1 MLPHWTM
8 TATQPSNPAATAL
21 PVLVAPRILDDGQVI
36 LAFSGRWLI
45 EAELPL
51 VGDLLQRLDD
61 AGDLRS
67 LAFDSSALDAW
78 DSGLVSYLMAV
89 IDWCR
94 GRDLR
99 VERGGL
105 PDGVQALL
113 LLAEAVPERAAAHRA
128 DQPEHFLERLGTE
141 TVAMVR
147 STGEIIG
154 FIGESVLAVRRLVAR
169 RARFRATD
177 LWLVIQE
184 AGADALPIVSLVSFL
199 VGLILAYIGD
209 QQLEQFGA
217 NIYVANLVAL
227 AMVIQMGA
235 LITAIV
241 LAGRT
246 GAAYAAQL
254 GTMQVNEE
262 IDALRTLGISPIEFL
277 VLPRMIGLILMT
289 PLLAIYADLMG
300 ILGGAVVSMT
310 VGGLTANEYFTQAQ
324 TAVGFNHV
332 AQGLISATVYGAIVA
347 VSGCLR
353 GMQCGRSAAS
363 VGLATTSAVVTA
375 IVFIVIA
382 AAVLTVVFNAVGF

>member
-1 MLPHWTM
+1 M
-8 TATQPSNPAATAL
+8 TATKPSKPATTASSA
-21 PVLVAPRILDDGQVI
+21 LVELHVARDGRVT
-36 LAFSGRWLI
+36 LAFSGRWCI
-45 EAELPL
+45 DETLPL
-51 VGDLLQRLDD
+51 LGDVLQQLTDVS
-61 AGDLRS
+61 DLRS
-67 LAFDSSALDAW
+67 VAFDSSALKAW
-78 DSGLVSYLMAV
+78 DSALLGHLMGV

-94 GRDLR
+94 GRGVDD
-99 VERGGL
+99 ERDGL

-113 LLAEAVPERAAAHRA
+113 RLTEEASEHA
-128 DQPEHFLERLGTE
+128 DARHDDKPEHFLERLGSE
-141 TVAMVR
+141 AVAIVR

-154 FIGESVLAVRRLVAR
+154 FIGKSALAVRRLVKR
-169 RARFRATD
+169 QARFRSTD
-177 LWLVIQE
+177 LWLIIQE
-184 AGADALPIVSLVSFL
+184 TGADALPIVSLVSFL

-277 VLPRMIGLILMT
+277 VLPRLIGLILMT

-300 ILGGAVVSMT
+300 ILGGSVVSMT
-310 VGGLTANEYFTQAQ
+310 VGGLTAAEYFTQAQ
-324 TAVGFNHV
+324 QAVGFNHV
-332 AQGLISATVYGAIVA
+332 AQGLINATVYGAIVA
-347 VSGCLR
+347 ISGCLR

-375 IVFIVIA
+375 IVFITIA